1 MIHCVLHHIPT
12 LRGPMG
18 CSQEARSSVHRI
30 FQARI
35 LEWVAMPS
43 SGDLPDPGIKPM
55 SLESPALAGRLF
67 TTEPPGEPILMT
79 AILNSLWDNSKI
91 EDKC

>member
-1 MIHCVLHHIPT
+1 MAQTVNNLPAMRET
-12 LRGPMG
+12 
-18 CSQEARSSVHRI
+18 
-30 FQARI
+30 
-35 LEWVAMPS
+35 WVQS
-43 SGDLPDPGIKPM
+43 LGGDLPDPGIKPM
-55 SLESPALAGRLF
+55 FLASPALAGRLF